1 MYRWSVAIVTGRG
14 HVAGSR
20 MRLSK
25 KVLALRDQIS
35 VKSRDANTATLL
47 YETQYGSQAL
57 YPHLLVS
64 ACLQPYTVGA
74 TGDKNSASVPG
85 EFVGE
90 SIFSPNERPPI
101 EEGLEDG
108 HQGGRTFLKVFFQ
121 DYYRLLGLP
130 R

>member
-74 TGDKNSASVPG
+74 TGDKNSASQVN
-85 EFVGE
+85 FVV
-90 SIFSPNERPPI
+90 N
-101 EEGLEDG
+101 
-108 HQGGRTFLKVFFQ
+108 FLSKRIYLYTYHEVI
-121 DYYRLLGLP
+121 
-130 R
+130 